1 MRVLPLIV
9 LATAAAVS
17 TAQAIE
23 MPHQTFTL
31 DNGLRV
37 VVHTD
42 RKAPVVAVNIWYHVG
57 SKDEQPGKTGFAHL
71 FEHLMFQGTEHYDD
85 EFFKPLEQVG
95 ATSMNG
101 TTSFDRTNYFFNVPT
116 TALDL
121 GLWMASEQ
129 MGHFLGAVDQ
139 ARLDEQR
146 GVVKNEKRQG
156 ENQPYGQAYE
166 ALFRASFPAGHPY
179 HHMPIGSMADLD
191 AATLDDVHWWFR
203 SGYGPNNAVLVLA
216 GDIDLDTAREKVGRY
231 FGHIP
236 AGPTLAQ
243 PPVDIA
249 ARTTSSRE
257 QLADRVAQPRIYRSW
272 NIPQYGS
279 PDLVHIQ
286 LLGRILGGS
295 ASSRLDRRLVHEEQ
309 LADRVSAFAMGMQLA
324 GIGMV
329 SVDVKAGVEPERV
342 EAILDEELARLL
354 TDGVSQ
360 QELDRARTMI
370 RSGLVFQLERVGGF
384 GGKADLLAECAV
396 FAGDPAC
403 YQAELEVLDRAT
415 PQALLEAGRRWL
427 AQGDHTL
434 LVVPGERAPQ
444 ADDQPTAAHVDPPPL
459 APADERFSHGPA
471 RVDRSAGPP
480 VTDTFPDLAFPDLE
494 RARLDNGLQVIL
506 ARRTGLPLVQMG
518 LELGGGFSADAGR
531 KLGTSSF
538 TMAMLSEGAGELGA
552 LEFAAAVEALGGSIT
567 AHAALDHASIQL
579 ATLKT
584 QLEPL
589 MALFADVVLRPR
601 FEPAEIER
609 VRAQWLAGIA
619 QEKSR
624 PQSLAFRLL
633 PPLIYGAD
641 HAYGIPFTGSGTEE
655 SVAALRREDLLAFH
669 RDWVRPDNAT
679 LVAVGDITMAELT
692 TLLGNHLGDWQAPEA
707 ALAMP
712 DRHTVALPD
721 GQRVFLVDQPGASQ
735 ANILLGHL
743 LPPTTDEHSL
753 AFDLANDV
761 FGGTFTSRLNMNLR
775 EDKGWSYGAHGSAGN
790 AIGQRPWL
798 AYAPVQIDRTAD
810 AISEIVSELGAFVAD
825 RPASAEEIDKV
836 RNFRIR
842 RLPGAYETGSAVR
855 AAIAANIRYD
865 RPDDYIVT
873 SRQRI
878 EAITDARIRAA
889 AQRLR
894 PDALTWVVVGDLAQI
909 EGPVRALQLGPV
921 QILDSDGRAVDRPAP
936 EGADADADDAGDTDG
951 PGAATGA
958 EEAGAGDDAPAPD
971 QGGAQVDPE
980 PVPPA
985 VADNDRP

>member
-9 LATAAAVS
+9 FATAGTLS
-17 TAQAIE
+17 TAQAIDI
-23 MPHQTFTL
+23 PHQSFTL

-42 RKAPVVAVNIWYHVG
+42 RKAPIVAVNIWYHVG

-166 ALFRASFPAGHPY
+166 NLFRASFPAGHPY

-191 AATLDDVHWWFR
+191 AATLDDVSWWFR
-203 SGYGPNNAVLVLA
+203 SWYGPNNAVLVLA
-216 GDIDLDTAREKVGRY
+216 GDIDLDTAREKVTRY
-231 FGHIP
+231 FGDIP

-243 PPVDIA
+243 PPADIA
-249 ARTTSSRE
+249 ARTQSTRQE
-257 QLADRVAQPRIYRSW
+257 LNDRVAQPRLYRAW
-272 NIPQYGS
+272 NIPQFGS
-279 PDLVHIQ
+279 TELVHLQ

-295 ASSRLDRRLVHEEQ
+295 ASSRLDRRLVHEEP

-324 GIGMV
+324 GIAMV
-329 SVDVKAGVEPERV
+329 SVDIKAGVDPEQV
-342 EAILDEELARLL
+342 EAIVNEELERLL
-354 TDGVSQ
+354 ADGVSQ
-360 QELDRARTMI
+360 DELDRARTMT
-370 RSGLVFQLERVGGF
+370 RAGMVFQLERVGGF

-396 FAGDPAC
+396 FGGDPGC
-403 YQAELEVLDRAT
+403 YRAGLEALDQAT
-415 PQALLEAGRRWL
+415 PQALLETGRRWL
-427 AQGDHTL
+427 AQGDHSL
-434 LVVPGERAPQ
+434 LVLPGERAPHT
-444 ADDQPTAAHVDPPPL
+444 DDQPTAPHVEPPPV
-459 APADERFSHGPA
+459 PEADARFSHNPD
-471 RVDRSAGPP
+471 RLDRSAGPP
-480 VTDTFPDLAFPDLE
+480 ETDTFPDLAFPELE
-494 RARLDNGLQVIL
+494 RARLDNGLQVVL

-552 LEFAAAVEALGGSIT
+552 LEFAAAVEALGGSIS
-567 AHAALDHASIQL
+567 AHAALDNAGIQL
-579 ATLKT
+579 ATLKA
-584 QLEPL
+584 QLDPL
-589 MALFADVVLRPR
+589 LALFADVVLRPR

-609 VRAQWLAGIA
+609 VRAQWLAAIA
-619 QEKSR
+619 QEKTR

-633 PPLIYGAD
+633 PPLIYGDD
-641 HAYGIPFTGSGTEE
+641 HAYGIPFTGSGTEA
-655 SVAALRREDLLAFH
+655 SVGALQRADLVAYQ
-669 RDWVRPDNAT
+669 RDWIRPDNAT
-679 LVAVGDITMAELT
+679 LVAVGDITMDELT
-692 TLLGNHLGDWQAPEA
+692 GLLERHLGQWQAPEDPLP
-707 ALAMP
+707 AL
-712 DRHTVALPD
+712 DRHAVGLPE

-743 LPPTTDEHSL
+743 LPPTADEHSL

-810 AISEIVSELGAFVAD
+810 AISQIIDELSAFVAD
-825 RPASAEEIDKV
+825 RPATAGEIARIRDY
-836 RNFRIR
+836 RIR
-842 RLPGAYETGSAVR
+842 RLPGAYETGAAVR
-855 AAIAANIRYD
+855 AAIATTIRYG

-878 EAITDARIRAA
+878 EAISDARIRAA

-894 PDALTWVVVGDLAQI
+894 PDALTWVVVGDLEQI
-909 EGPVRALQLGPV
+909 QAPVRALDLGPV
-921 QILDSDGRAVDRPAP
+921 QVLDSDGHAVTAP
-936 EGADADADDAGDTDG
+936 ETGEDSTTADQPAAEPPGGAVADDDADDA
-951 PGAATGA
+951 
-958 EEAGAGDDAPAPD
+958 
-971 QGGAQVDPE
+971 
-980 PVPPA
+980 
-985 VADNDRP
+985 ADNEATDAIDSAAPVNADDER